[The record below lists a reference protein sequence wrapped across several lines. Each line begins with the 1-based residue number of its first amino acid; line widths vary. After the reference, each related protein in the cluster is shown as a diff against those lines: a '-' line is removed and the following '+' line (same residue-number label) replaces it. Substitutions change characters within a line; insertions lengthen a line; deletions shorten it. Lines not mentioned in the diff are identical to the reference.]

1 MIHDVI
7 IIGGGAAGFYA
18 AIHMA
23 EQAPD
28 LKVIILEKDKKVLS
42 KVKISGGGRC
52 NVTHS
57 SISAEELSA
66 NYPRGQKELLGP
78 FHVHGPENVV
88 SFFEVRGVPL
98 KTEEDGRIFPTSNS
112 SQTIIDCLVG
122 EVKRLGVEI
131 LKSST
136 VQQFQKDGEV
146 WQVSTKNATYTTKKL
161 LVATGSNPKIWKQ
174 LEAIGHRIIP
184 PVPSLFTFNSHDE
197 RLKGLQGTSQ
207 YAFITIPRQ
216 NIIPTGLQLQLK
228 SLPKNT
234 PLLKAEGPVLITH
247 CGLSGPAILKLSA
260 WGANILHDRHY
271 VFKVIINW
279 APEYSTHSMQQLLKE
294 IKSVEGKKT
303 VLRTRALT
311 MPRRLWTRLVKA
323 AGIDK
328 TLRWADASK
337 EKLNHLA
344 EQLTACSFEIDGK
357 STFKEEFVT
366 AGGVDLK
373 EINFKTFESKIHPN
387 LYFAGEVINVDAVT
401 GGFNFQ
407 NAWTGAYIAAK
418 AIIATSSASQQ
429 ESTSTS

>member
-1 MIHDVI
+1 MIHNVI

-52 NVTHS
+52 NVTHG
-57 SISAEELSA
+57 SISAEELAA

-88 SFFEVRGVPL
+88 AFFEARGVPL

-112 SQTIIDCLVG
+112 SQTVIDCLVG
-122 EVKRLGVEI
+122 EAKRLGVEI
-131 LKSST
+131 LKSSA

-146 WQVSTKNATYTTKKL
+146 WKVTTKNTTYTTKKL
-161 LVATGSNPKIWKQ
+161 LVATGSNTKIWKQ
-174 LEAIGHRIIP
+174 LEAMGHRIIP
-184 PVPSLFTFNSHDE
+184 PVPSLFTFNSDDE

-207 YAFITIPRQ
+207 HAFVTIPRQ
-216 NIIPTGLQLQLK
+216 NIIPTGIQIQLK

-271 VFKVIINW
+271 TFKVIINW
-279 APEYSTHSMQQLLKE
+279 TPEYSTHSMQQLLKE

-337 EKLNHLA
+337 EKLKHLA

-418 AIIATSSASQQ
+418 AIVATSRASQQ
-429 ESTSTS
+429 ESAPTS